1 MTTRVRSGSRLLV
14 VMLVGVA
21 WALPASGQSEAPI
34 APLAPEPPP
43 APRQTAR
50 LRPGETVTLRI
61 RQVIP
66 CDGLTPG
73 ERLLSGRPAI
83 KPGDRVIAE
92 DVRPG
97 LHPPAI
103 IGGTIVQIV
112 PPKRFAKPGHVT
124 LELGQLVQATPGG
137 SELVPWVFDLEDRRF
152 NVQMRRR
159 LMLALFAAEGAGI
172 GMSLGAQAGPAS
184 PAYLGLGAGVGLLT
198 GVGYASLMPG
208 REASLEPGDTFK
220 ITVGT
225 LEYRPLA
232 PSPPLSLHPAADPA
246 ERTKDRSR

>member
-1 MTTRVRSGSRLLV
+1 VRKSVRPGSTLLA
-14 VMLVGVA
+14 LLLLGVA
-21 WALPASGQSEAPI
+21 WARPVSAQSEAPI
-34 APLAPEPPP
+34 APTGPEPPP
-43 APRQTAR
+43 AASQTAR

-83 KPGDRVIAE
+83 MPGDRVVAE

-97 LHPPAI
+97 VHPPAL
-103 IGGTIVQIV
+103 IGGTIVHIA
-112 PPKRFAKPGHVT
+112 PPRRFAKPGRVT
-124 LELGQLVQATPGG
+124 LQLGQLVQTAPGR

-172 GMSLGAQAGPAS
+172 GASLGAQAGPS
-184 PAYLGLGAGVGLLT
+184 NPAYLGLERGWACSRAL
-198 GVGYASLMPG
+198 
-208 REASLEPGDTFK
+208 DT
-220 ITVGT
+220 
-225 LEYRPLA
+225 
-232 PSPPLSLHPAADPA
+232 PA
-246 ERTKDRSR
+246 